1 MSGIQI
7 TGTKDSP
14 SIALQS
20 GSGTLDIQG
29 RSFPEDSF
37 AFYEKILDW
46 INKNTSEFSSGV
58 RVNFF
63 LTYVNSTSA
72 IMLSRMLTRLKEFT
86 KDDQLKVTWKFYADD
101 ESLEELGYKLSE
113 TSGLK
118 FDFNPIQEE

>member
-14 SIALQS
+14 SITMHP
-20 GSGTLDIQG
+20 GSGILDIQG

-37 AFYEKILDW
+37 AFYEKILEW
-46 INKNTSEFSSGV
+46 INKNPDEFKSGMQV
-58 RVNFF
+58 HFF

-72 IMLSRMLTRLKEFT
+72 IMLSRMLTRVKEFANNAAVS
-86 KDDQLKVTWKFYADD
+86 VTWKYYADD

-118 FDFNPIQEE
+118 FEFSPVDEE